1 MEIML
6 MLKSV
11 ENFKFFRRFRLIALL
26 QWNVIFFKL
35 GLSVYVY
42 HLKGSGHNYVHL
54 TWLLNFGII
63 HIQNWLQIPLYTKCL
78 IKTWLSFL
86 DPSKIDQAPS
96 NKTMVES
103 NNITLHCNATG
114 NPAPNI
120 TWTKDGKQTV
130 LHHGEEYTITNISR
144 HQHGSYKCAA
154 WNNVGQV
161 AKSSFSINVLCKQVQ

>member
-1 MEIML
+1 M
-6 MLKSV
+6 
-11 ENFKFFRRFRLIALL
+11 
-26 QWNVIFFKL
+26 
-35 GLSVYVY
+35 
-42 HLKGSGHNYVHL
+42 
-54 TWLLNFGII
+54 NFGII

-86 DPSKIDQAPS
+86 DPSKIDQVPS

-103 NNITLHCNATG
+103 NNITLHCHATG

-144 HQHGSYKCAA
+144 NQHGSYKCAA

-161 AKSSFSINVLCKQVQ
+161 AKSSFSINVLCKQVQLHTCTCIMINTIYIKILSNFHLCPHVHSHVLVQAPWFIGYLANSGDIS

>member
-1 MEIML
+1 MT
-6 MLKSV
+6 V
-11 ENFKFFRRFRLIALL
+11 EF
-26 QWNVIFFKL
+26 WHY
-35 GLSVYVY
+35 S
-42 HLKGSGHNYVHL
+42 H
-54 TWLLNFGII
+54 T
-63 HIQNWLQIPLYTKCL
+63 NWLQIPLHTKCL

-130 LHHGEEYTITNISR
+130 LHHGEEYTITNITR

-161 AKSSFSINVLCKQVQ
+161 AISSFGINVLCKQVQLYNKLLFYYHDTMYSYIVH